1 MKISHSKVEK
11 NLLTV
16 AILGVPFI
24 VSLNVNFLGAL
35 GKNASFY
42 PLFFGV
48 LFWGIKNFFLE
59 KKVLIPKSPSCYLF
73 LMFLLVV
80 IFSGVIN
87 LPSLIEMQFQG
98 VNGADRFIVQTGALC
113 FYFFSALFVSHAC
126 TYFIKEPISF
136 FRHILLLS
144 FIIPAA
150 YSFFEIL
157 VFGGFSFAQDALAS
171 LDMIFRKVD
180 DLYYYRIRSV
190 TAEASAFGMYSALL
204 FPWLLN
210 CILHDTGSKKIF
222 FLTIFFYFLILNLL
236 SFSRTSY
243 VILTI
248 EFILYVCFFFSSI
261 IHRVR
266 ASIGYISI
274 GGIIFGILYLKIG
287 EELGIDIGQI
297 FLSLTANDG
306 PQAMSNVARYAST
319 LAALEIWQE
328 YPIFGCG
335 LGAYG
340 FYAPGYYPNWAW
352 SSIEIVG
359 WSLNTLSEGSW
370 PLAHNMYARMLA
382 ETGALG
388 AGLWGLI
395 GLFLIYEIWGLLKY
409 DVNKMYVK
417 CLLISTVG
425 ILLCGFNSESL
436 HFFAYWI
443 ILGMV
448 WSYRLKKML
457 SVSYEIRE

>member
-48 LFWGIKNFFLE
+48 LFWGIKKFFLE
-59 KKVLIPKSPSCYLF
+59 KKVLIPKSPSYYLF

-157 VFGGFSFAQDALAS
+157 VFGGFLFAQDALTS
-171 LDMIFRKVD
+171 LDMIFRKAD

-210 CILHDTGSKKIF
+210 CILHDNGSKKIF
-222 FLTIFFYFLILNLL
+222 FLIIFFYFLTLNLL

-248 EFILYVCFFFSSI
+248 EFILYVSFFFSSI
-261 IHRVR
+261 RHRLR
-266 ASIGYISI
+266 TSIGYISI
-274 GGIIFGILYLKIG
+274 GGIIFGVLYLKIG
-287 EELGIDIGQI
+287 EELGIDVGQI
-297 FLSLTANDG
+297 FLSLTADDG

-319 LAALEIWQE
+319 LAALELWQE

-395 GLFLIYEIWGLLKY
+395 GVFLIYEIWGLLKY

>member
-1 MKISHSKVEK
+1 MKLSFSKAEK
-11 NLLTV
+11 YLLTV

-24 VSLNVNFLGAL
+24 VSLNVNFLGGL

-48 LFWGIKNFFLE
+48 LFWGIKTFFLD
-59 KKVLIPKSPSCYLF
+59 KKVLIPKSPSCYLL
-73 LMFLLVV
+73 LMFLLAA
-80 IFSGVIN
+80 IFSGVVNIA
-87 LPSLIEMQFQG
+87 SLMEMQFQG
-98 VNGADRFIVQTGALC
+98 VNGVNRFIVQVGALC
-113 FYFFSALFVSHAC
+113 FYFFSALFVSHVC
-126 TYFIKEPISF
+126 TYLIKEPISF

-144 FIIPAA
+144 FIIPAV
-150 YSFFEIL
+150 YSLFEL
-157 VFGGFSFAQDALAS
+157 MVFGGFSFAQDALAS
-171 LDMIFRKVD
+171 LDMIFRKAD

-210 CILHDTGSKKIF
+210 CILHNTGSKKIF
-222 FLTIFFYFLILNLL
+222 FLAIFFYFLILKLL

-297 FLSLTANDG
+297 FLSLTADDG
-306 PQAMSNVARYAST
+306 PQAMSNVARYAAT

-328 YPIFGCG
+328 YPAFGCG

-340 FYAPGYYPNWAW
+340 FYAPEYYPNWAW
-352 SSIEIVG
+352 SSFEIVG
-359 WSLNTLSEGSW
+359 WSLNTLSEGTW

-382 ETGALG
+382 ETGGVG
-388 AGLWGLI
+388 AGVWGLTGISLIYELWGLS
-395 GLFLIYEIWGLLKY
+395 KY

-417 CLLISTVG
+417 CLLISTIG
-425 ILLCGFNSESL
+425 IFLCGFNSESL

-448 WSYRLKKML
+448 WSYKQTSPYHKMA
-457 SVSYEIRE
+457 VV

>member
-1 MKISHSKVEK
+1 
-11 NLLTV
+11 
-16 AILGVPFI
+16 
-24 VSLNVNFLGAL
+24 
-35 GKNASFY
+35 
-42 PLFFGV
+42 
-48 LFWGIKNFFLE
+48 
-59 KKVLIPKSPSCYLF
+59 
-73 LMFLLVV
+73 
-80 IFSGVIN
+80 
-87 LPSLIEMQFQG
+87 
-98 VNGADRFIVQTGALC
+98 
-113 FYFFSALFVSHAC
+113 
-126 TYFIKEPISF
+126 
-136 FRHILLLS
+136 
-144 FIIPAA
+144 
-150 YSFFEIL
+150 